1 MSDEQRNQEN
11 EEIAS
16 RLKAGG
22 GAVGILGGT
31 GWGSAKLA
39 EHLDKKQKEVVQKGG
54 KSLKYMAE
62 RGLTPEELESIGE
75 MKSIAKYMAL
85 IGGSA
90 YAGTKAYEHFKNKN
104 KKKEE

>member
-1 MSDEQRNQEN
+1 
-11 EEIAS
+11 
-16 RLKAGG
+16 
-22 GAVGILGGT
+22 
-31 GWGSAKLA
+31 
-39 EHLDKKQKEVVQKGG
+39 
-54 KSLKYMAE
+54 MAE